1 MFNFS
6 NKNNHATKEFTMSK
20 TITAWQQLIRNIAV
34 LIPIMLISVTHV
46 SADDHRK
53 GDHSHL
59 IFQGDKALFGKKMNQ
74 WSAEWWQYIIS
85 TPQNPNPLLDT
96 TGGYC
101 TLVQHGPVWF
111 LGGTTAGPT
120 GVKRTCTIPEG
131 IALFFPLLNLADV
144 NTTTQ
149 PVTEL
154 RAEIAECMNAATNL
168 SLVVDGHAIPT
179 MDLRQSR
186 VRSVPF
192 VAVFPPDGIPS
203 DPPALPGVY
212 SPSVDDGFYVM
223 LKPLS
228 LGHHT
233 LHFTGATPG
242 CNYSPT
248 GFHADP
254 FDQDITYELNIVPVS
269 LH

>member
-1 MFNFS
+1 ML
-6 NKNNHATKEFTMSK
+6 NHTIEKRQLVKFGIVLSLIIMSANEIAT
-20 TITAWQQLIRNIAV
+20 
-34 LIPIMLISVTHV
+34 
-46 SADDHRK
+46 ADDHHHRSNLLYPP
-53 GDHSHL
+53 DAVVS
-59 IFQGDKALFGKKMNQ
+59 GKKMKE
-74 WSAEWWQYIIS
+74 WSAEWWQYIMS

-120 GVKRTCTIPEG
+120 GVTRTCTIPEG
-131 IALFFPLLNLADV
+131 TALFFPLLNLADV
-144 NTTTQ
+144 NTAAQ
-149 PVTEL
+149 PVREL
-154 RAEIAECMNAATNL
+154 RAEIAGCMDAATGL
-168 SLVVDGHAIPT
+168 SLVVDGQAIPFRQ
-179 MDLRQSR
+179 LRESR

-192 VAVFPPDGIPS
+192 VAVFPPNGIPS
-203 DPPALPGVY
+203 IPPAPPGVY

-228 LGHHT
+228 LGYHT

-242 CNYSPT
+242 CNYPPT
-248 GFHADP
+248 SFHVDP
-254 FDQDITYELNIVPVS
+254 FDQDITYNLTIVPVS